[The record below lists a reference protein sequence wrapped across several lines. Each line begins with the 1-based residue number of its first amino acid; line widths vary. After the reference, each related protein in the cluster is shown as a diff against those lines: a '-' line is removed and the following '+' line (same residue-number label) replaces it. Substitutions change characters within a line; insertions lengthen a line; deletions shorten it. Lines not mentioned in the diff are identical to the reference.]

1 MESSSGKL
9 NLPDGIGRAGEA
21 AAASFIRRETGMDLI
36 ETNFR
41 TREGEIDIV
50 ARENDGFVFIE
61 VKTRTNR
68 KFGGAS
74 EQISTRKAL
83 RLQTA
88 AQLYLEKAE
97 SPNSDWR
104 IDVVTV
110 EMTRSGRIVNIEHIR
125 NAIEDQR

>member
-1 MESSSGKL
+1 LESSSGKL